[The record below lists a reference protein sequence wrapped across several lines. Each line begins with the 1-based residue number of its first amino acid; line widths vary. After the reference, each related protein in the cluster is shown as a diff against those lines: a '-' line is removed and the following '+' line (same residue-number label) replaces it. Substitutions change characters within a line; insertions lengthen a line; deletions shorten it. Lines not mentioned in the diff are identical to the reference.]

1 MTKPAPAP
9 TLDTPLWAF
18 SLAVYG
24 AEGVAAECLDL
35 QERFGV
41 DVNLLLFAAHAGA
54 REGVQLDA
62 PDIAAAAA
70 AVSAW
75 HGEIVRALRDARRA
89 LKPLSLDDNNPLHA
103 AASSL
108 RTQVKATELK
118 AEKIELAML
127 WLWSQRHLAG
137 RTRADAGVAVA
148 ANLHA
153 LLAHFGAPAGLAAP
167 AKLRTAAL
175 AFIGSKS

>member
-1 MTKPAPAP
+1 MNAAPAQ

-24 AEGVAAECLDL
+24 ADGVGPECLDL

-41 DVNLLLFAAHAGA
+41 DVNLLLFAAYAGA
-54 REGVQLDA
+54 REGVQLDTS
-62 PDIAAAAA
+62 DIAAAAA

-75 HGEIVRALRDARRA
+75 HAEIVRALRSVRRG
-89 LKPLSLDDNNPLHA
+89 LKPVSLDDGNPLHPA
-103 AASSL
+103 AASL
-108 RTQVKATELK
+108 RAQVKAAELN

-127 WLWSQRHLAG
+127 WLWSRRQLAG
-137 RTRADAGVAVA
+137 RSRGDAGAALA

-153 LLAHFGAPAGLAAP
+153 LLAQFGAPAGSAAP
-167 AKLRTAAL
+167 AKLQTAAL
-175 AFIGSKS
+175 AFNGSIS